1 MARGKMDPTE
11 ELIWKYALQNAVK
24 YGGKANPGNVIP
36 KVIGIEPALKADMK
50 SLVPKVNKAVSEVNK
65 MSAEA
70 QLAKLRELAP
80 ELLEKKKEE
89 ERNIFAFYG
98 IKEGEKIR
106 TAFPPGPEKYPH
118 IGHAKALLLNYLL
131 AKQYN
136 GEFYLRFED
145 TNPKLV
151 KKEFYDIMQE
161 NFRWLGVSWDK
172 LQYASDNMQL
182 FYDLAEKLIK
192 DGQAYMCFCETEL
205 ARQNRGKGIEC
216 ACRNKTVEQNLADW
230 KRFSSLKEGEAVLR
244 LKIDMEHQNT
254 TMRDPTVFRIIDVP
268 HARLGTKFR
277 VWPNYDF
284 QNSIMDGYYGITH
297 RIRSKEFEMR
307 AELQRHIQRLL
318 GLTVT
323 NTYEMARFNMVGV
336 ESSGRVIR
344 EKVAKGELVG
354 WDDPS
359 LTTIVA
365 LRRRGFLP
373 EAIRDFVVSTG
384 ISKAESTLTWED
396 LILHNRR
403 ILDNIAKRFFLV
415 AEPVEVSIKGAPAQE
430 VELNLNPNEKKGGR
444 KLSSHEDFLLAKS
457 DVSRF
462 SDGELIR
469 LMDCLN
475 VRYEKGRYTFDSQEY
490 EKFRGRGKLIVHW
503 LPREGNLDVEV
514 MMPDKTVV
522 KGKGEAGVASL
533 KVGEIIQFERFG
545 FCRLDA
551 VEKGKYKFWY
561 AHK

>member
-1 MARGKMDPTE
+1 MDNTE
-11 ELIWKYALQNAVK
+11 ELILKYALQNAVK
-24 YGGKANPGNVIP
+24 YNGKANPGNVVP
-36 KVIGIEPALKADMK
+36 KVLGVDPALKADMK
-50 SLVPKVNKAVSEVNK
+50 SLMPKVNKIVSDVNK
-65 MSAEA
+65 MSLDE
-70 QLAKLRELAP
+70 QLAKLKEIAP

-98 IKEGEKIR
+98 IKEGDKIR

-118 IGHAKALLLNYLL
+118 IGHAKALLLNFLL

-151 KKEFYDIMQE
+151 KSEFYEIMQE
-161 NFRWLGVSWDK
+161 NFRWLGVEWTK

-182 FYDLAEKLIK
+182 FYDFAEKLIK
-192 DGQAYMCFCETEL
+192 EEQAYMCFCETEK
-205 ARQNRGKGIEC
+205 ARENRGKGIGCEC
-216 ACRNKTVEQNLADW
+216 RDKTAEQNMADW
-230 KRFSSLKEGEAVLR
+230 KRFSSMKEGEAVLR

-254 TMRDPTVFRIIDVP
+254 TMRDPTIFRIIDVP
-268 HARLGTKFR
+268 HARLGNKYR

-284 QNSIMDGYYGITH
+284 QNSVMDGYYGITQ

-307 AELQRHIQRLL
+307 SELQRYIQKLL
-318 GLTVT
+318 GLTIT
-323 NTYEMARFNMVGV
+323 NTYEMARFNMEGV
-336 ESSGRVIR
+336 ESSGRIIR
-344 EKVAKGELVG
+344 EKIARKELVG
-354 WDDPS
+354 WDDPT

-373 EAIRDFVVSTG
+373 DAIKDFVVSTG
-384 ISKAESTLTWED
+384 ISKTESTLTWED

-403 ILDNIAKRFFLV
+403 ILDNIAKRYFLV
-415 AEPVEVSIKGAPAQE
+415 IEPVDINVKGAPSQE

-444 KLSSHEDFLLAKS
+444 KLHSKKDFIIQKS
-457 DVSRF
+457 DVARF
-462 SDGELIR
+462 GDGELVR

-475 VRYEKGRYTFDSQEY
+475 FRHDKGGYVYDSQEY
-490 EKFRGRGKLIVHW
+490 EKFRGNGKLVIHW
-503 LPREGNLDVEV
+503 LPKDGNVDVEV
-514 MMPDKTVV
+514 MMPDKTTVR
-522 KGKGEAGVASL
+522 GKGEAGIASL
-533 KVGEIIQFERFG
+533 SVGEIIQFERFG

-551 VEKGKYKFWY
+551 VEGGKYKFWY

>member
-1 MARGKMDPTE
+1 MMDNVE
-11 ELIWKYALQNAVK
+11 ELIFKYALQNAVK

-36 KVIGIEPALKADMK
+36 KVIGIDPALKGDMK
-50 SLVPKVNKAVSEVNK
+50 SLVQKVNKVVSDVNK
-65 MSAEA
+65 MGADA
-70 QLAKLRELAP
+70 QLAKLKEIAP

-118 IGHAKALLLNYLL
+118 IGHAKALLLNFLL
-131 AKQYN
+131 AKQYG

-151 KKEFYDIMQE
+151 KAEFYEIMQE
-161 NFRWLGVSWDK
+161 NFRWLGVEWIK
-172 LQYASDNMQL
+172 LQYASDNMEL
-182 FYDLAEKLIK
+182 FYSFAEKLIN
-192 DGQAYMCFCETEL
+192 DGQAYMCFCETEVS
-205 ARQNRGKGIEC
+205 RMNRGKGIAC
-216 ACRNKTVEQNLADW
+216 ACRSKSHDENMADW
-230 KRFSSLKEGEAVLR
+230 KRFGSLKEGDAVLR

-254 TMRDPTVFRIIDVP
+254 TMRDPTIFRIIDAP
-268 HARLGTKFR
+268 HARLGAKYR

-307 AELQRHIQRLL
+307 SELQRYIQNLL
-318 GLTVT
+318 GLTIT
-323 NTYEMARFNMVGV
+323 NTYEMARFNMEGV
-336 ESSGRVIR
+336 ESSGRIIR
-344 EKVAKGELVG
+344 EKVAAGELIG
-354 WDDPS
+354 WDDPT

-373 EAIRDFVVSTG
+373 DALKDFVVSTG
-384 ISKAESTLTWED
+384 ISKTESTLTWED

-403 ILDNIAKRFFLV
+403 ILDNSAKRYFLV
-415 AEPVEVSIKGAPAQE
+415 VEPVEIHVKCAPEQT

-444 KLSSHEDFLLAKS
+444 TLKAHGDFIIQKS
-457 DVSRF
+457 DVARLG
-462 SDGELIR
+462 DGELIR

-475 VRYEKGRYTFDSQEY
+475 FRNDKGVYSYDSHEY
-490 EKFRGRGKLIVHW
+490 EKFRGRGKTIIHW
-503 LPREGNLDVEV
+503 LPKEGNVDVEV
-514 MMPDKTVV
+514 MMPDKSIV
-522 KGKGEAGVASL
+522 KGKGEAGIASL

-545 FCRLDA
+545 FCRLDSID
-551 VEKGKYKFWY
+551 GKMYRFWY